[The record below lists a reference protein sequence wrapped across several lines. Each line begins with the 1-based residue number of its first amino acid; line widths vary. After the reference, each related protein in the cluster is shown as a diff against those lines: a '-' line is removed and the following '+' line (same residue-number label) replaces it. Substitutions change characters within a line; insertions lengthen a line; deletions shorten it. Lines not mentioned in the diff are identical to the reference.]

1 MDLLGLWA
9 KIALDDTEFQDGM
22 DKAAKSSKTVKSAV
36 ESLQS
41 PLDKVEKA
49 INAVSHPAETVK
61 SAFDGL
67 IQKTE
72 AIIHPIDTLKK
83 KWEESSSSLE
93 RQRNMLGSLANRYES
108 AKQTVSDLTKAYDE
122 SVKKSGKYSEES
134 RKLADQLASAQGSA
148 LAAKDAMEKYAATL
162 AKGRE
167 ESSKT
172 ASGISDLSDKMKDNL
187 VGAAKIGGA
196 AIGAASAAVGV
207 LVKSSIEGYAEY
219 EQLVGGVETLF
230 KASSDVVMEYA
241 NNAYKTAGL
250 SANQYMETV
259 TGFSASLLQSLG
271 GDTERAAQVADLAI
285 TDMADNANKMGT
297 AMDSIQYAYQG
308 FAKQNYTM
316 LDNLK
321 LGYGGTKEE
330 MERLLSDAEKLSGQ
344 KFDLSSYADIVEAIH
359 VVQTEMGIT
368 GTTALEAATTIQG
381 SVSAAKSA
389 WKNLVAGLGDENAN
403 LDQLV
408 GNLVSSVETAAGN
421 IIPRVTQILSGMG
434 TAITDNLPAVATAG
448 GALLAMFQTGIIDK
462 IPEMIENLP
471 QVIDAILNFVT
482 ENLHAVL
489 DKGSELLSNFA
500 FGILEY
506 IPQLVEQLPE
516 IIRSITK
523 FFTDN
528 FPVILK
534 KGGELLGQL
543 IMGILGT
550 IPEIAVRLPEV
561 ISAIVDA
568 LMAGFDLIKNAGGYL
583 LEGLWAGIKD
593 KVEWLKGK
601 VSGVVDTIKSWF
613 TGKEGFDEHSP
624 SKWAKQVFRYVME
637 GGGEGLEEGFPQL
650 MGNVS
655 SVVEKVKQGMNF
667 ETATV
672 DFASSGMGRSSSAII
687 NSVSGG
693 EDKVPV
699 IPLTINLLTG
709 NAEAF
714 ATWLLPDLIR
724 VAKGNGTP
732 ITDGLRYA

>member
-187 VGAAKIGGA
+187 VGAAKIGGS

-434 TAITDNLPAVATAG
+434 TAITDNLPAV
-448 GALLAMFQTGIIDK
+448 
-462 IPEMIENLP
+462 
-471 QVIDAILNFVT
+471 
-482 ENLHAVL
+482 L

-500 FGILEY
+500 SGILEY